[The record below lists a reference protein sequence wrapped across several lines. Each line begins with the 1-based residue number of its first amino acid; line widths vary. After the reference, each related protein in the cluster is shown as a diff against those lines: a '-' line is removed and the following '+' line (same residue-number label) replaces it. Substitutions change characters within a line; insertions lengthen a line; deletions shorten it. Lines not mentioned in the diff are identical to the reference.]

1 MAWGVMVSDFAL
13 ESLSAVAILLV
24 FCVGV
29 GLLAAAIFFVLDL
42 TQTHSALR
50 RNYPLIGRFRY
61 LFEHLGT
68 FFRQYFYAADRE
80 EMPFNREQ
88 RSWIYRAAK
97 DLDNTASFGSTQD
110 IHKPGTILFA
120 NSAFP
125 VLDRDALPVTS
136 LTIGPDTDAPYLP
149 GSIFNVSGMSFGAIS
164 KVAVEALS
172 RGARLANCW
181 INTGEGG
188 LSAYHLEGGCD
199 IVFQIGTAKYGV
211 RDAVGQLSDARL
223 RELAGMPQIRMFELK
238 LSQGAKAGKGGILP
252 AGKVTPEIAAIRGI
266 LPGVASISPNRHEEI
281 STPGELLDL
290 VGHIR
295 AVTGKP
301 VGIKAAFGEFGWL
314 DSLFEEVNRRGVAAA
329 PDFITVDGGEGGSGA
344 APVSLMDFVGL
355 PLGDALPVVVD
366 RLIAADLR
374 DRIRVIASGKLVNP
388 GDVAWAL
395 CAGAD
400 FIVSARGFMFALG
413 CIQAMRCAENTCPT
427 GITTHNPRLQK
438 GLDPADKSVRVQ
450 HYVENLLHEVEMIAH
465 SCGAREPRELTR
477 AHALMVAE
485 DGVPVPL
492 EHFYTRLAPAGGA
505 RRLTVAAQ

>member
-1 MAWGVMVSDFAL
+1 MASDFAL
-13 ESLSAVAILLV
+13 EMLSVAALLLVVCIGIGVLAVAIL
-24 FCVGV
+24 
-29 GLLAAAIFFVLDL
+29 FVLDIS
-42 TQTHSALR
+42 QTRSAVR

-68 FFRQYFYAADRE
+68 FFRQYFFAADRE

-97 DLDNTASFGSTQD
+97 NLDNTASFGSTQD
-110 IHKPGTILFA
+110 LHKPGTVLFA

-125 VLDRDALPVTS
+125 VLERDALPITTLV
-136 LTIGPDTDAPYLP
+136 IGPDTDNPYTP
-149 GSIFNVSGMSFGAIS
+149 ESIFNVSGMSFGAIS

-181 INTGEGG
+181 FNTGEGG
-188 LSAYHLEGGCD
+188 LSSYHLEGGCD

-211 RDAVGQLSDARL
+211 RDAAGQLSDARL
-223 RELAGMPQIRMFELK
+223 RELAGIPQIRMFELK

-281 STPGELLDL
+281 GAPGELLDL
-290 VGHIR
+290 VCHIR

-301 VGIKAAFGEFGWL
+301 VGIKAVFGEFGWL
-314 DSLFEEVNRRGVAAA
+314 DSLLEEVKRRGLSAA
-329 PDFITVDGGEGGSGA
+329 PDFITVDGGEGGTGA

-355 PLGDALPVVVD
+355 PLGDSLPIVVD
-366 RLIAADLR
+366 RLIAAGLR

-438 GLDPADKSVRVQ
+438 GLDPADKSLRVQ
-450 HYVENLLHEVEMIAH
+450 HYVENLLHEVAIIAH

-477 AHALMVAE
+477 AHALITAE
-485 DGVPVPL
+485 DGRPVPL
-492 EHFYTRLAPAGGA
+492 EHFYARLAPLRGQQ
-505 RRLTVAAQ
+505 RLDAAQ